1 MTFTSLED
9 KIRDYGSPVRML
21 RSSPLQ
27 HYRFPFRSEF
37 TNWRDE
43 QEAWSKTA
51 VFFDQS
57 FHMDDMYFRGPDVK
71 RLFSDIAVNDFTK
84 FAKNKAKQVATVTP
98 EGNYIGDAICF
109 GFEDDTYSV
118 VGPPIVTAWIEYNL
132 KSGNYDVDIDLDQRT
147 EENPQG
153 RRIFRFQI
161 QGPEALAAIRRASG
175 DTMPDIKFFN
185 MREFNIAGVP
195 VRALNHTMSGVPGV
209 ERTGLEIMGD
219 WARHDDVEAAILEA
233 GKEFGMLMG
242 GAAAY
247 PSTCLESGW
256 VGLPVPGI
264 YSGAA
269 MKAYREYLSADSLLG
284 HASLG
289 GSYYSDDIEDHYYTP
304 WDLGVGRLINFDHEF
319 IGRDALRAR
328 ADEPH
333 KKKVRLE
340 WNDEDVLTAIGRS
353 LFEPDATR
361 AKFFDLPLSV
371 YTTFNV
377 DKVMSG
383 DTVVGRSEYTGYLA
397 TKRKFVSIALIDE
410 PAAVDGAELTVVWGN
425 HDNSNSALENHIQ
438 TEIRATVDANAYQ

>member
-9 KIRDYGSPVRML
+9 KIRGYGSPVKML
-21 RSSPLQ
+21 RSAPLQ
-27 HYRFPFRSEF
+27 HYLFPFRNEY

-43 QEAWSKTA
+43 QEAWAKTV

-57 FHMDDMYFRGPDVK
+57 FHMEDMYFQGPDVK
-71 RLFSDIAVNDFTK
+71 KLFSDVAVNDFTT
-84 FAKNKAKQVATVTP
+84 FGRNKAKQVAAVTP
-98 EGNYIGDAICF
+98 DGHYIGDAICF

-132 KSGNYDVDIDLDQRT
+132 KSGDYDVDITLDRRT
-147 EENPQG
+147 EDNPLG
-153 RRIFRFQI
+153 RKLFRFQI

-185 MREFNIAGVP
+185 IGEFEIAGVP

-219 WARHDDVEAAILEA
+219 YARHDDVEAAILEA
-233 GKEFGMLMG
+233 GTDLGMLMG

-264 YSGAA
+264 YSGDA
-269 MKAYREYLSADSLLG
+269 MKAYREYLSADSMLG

-304 WDLGVGRLINFDHEF
+304 WDLGVGRLVKFNHEF
-319 IGRDALRAR
+319 IGRDALQAK
-328 ADEPH
+328 ANEPH

-340 WNDEDVLTAIGRS
+340 WNDEDVLSAIGRS
-353 LFEPDATR
+353 LFEPDGART
-361 AKFFDLPLSV
+361 KFFDMPLSV

-377 DKVMSG
+377 DKVVSG
-383 DTVVGRSEYTGYLA
+383 DTVVGRSEYTGYLS

-410 PAAVDGAELTVVWGN
+410 DAAVDGAELTVVWGN
-425 HDNSNSALENHIQ
+425 HDNSNPVLEKHTQ
-438 TEIRATVDANAYQ
+438 TEIRVTVDADAYL